1 MDDGTCLGEPPEVL
15 VMLIVD
21 LHFVVVVHL
30 YSFVD
35 VFHFVD
41 VVSSFDFQATL
52 PCHRHSTLA
61 SQTRE
66 GLHQL

>member
-41 VVSSFDFQATL
+41 VVSSFDFQATSL
-52 PCHRHSTLA
+52 CDRHSTLA

>member
-1 MDDGTCLGEPPEVL
+1 MGDGTCLGEPQEVL

-21 LHFVVVVHL
+21 LNFVVVVHL
-30 YSFVD
+30 YSFV

-41 VVSSFDFQATL
+41 VVSSFDFQATS

>member
-1 MDDGTCLGEPPEVL
+1 MGDGTCLGEPQEVL

-35 VFHFVD
+35 VFHFAD
-41 VVSSFDFQATL
+41 VVSSFDFQATS